1 MPIDKT
7 KITQEMLTQAM
18 ECQTAEELMAFCK
31 AKGFEI
37 TKDEAESYLAEL
49 ENRELDSESLS
60 KVAGG
65 YCYGEGVDTDT
76 VGRP

>member
-18 ECQTAEELMAFCK
+18 ECQTAEELMALCK

-37 TKDEAESYLAEL
+37 TKDEAESYMAEL
-49 ENRELDSESLS
+49 EDIELDEKALD

>member
-7 KITQEMLTQAM
+7 KITKEMLDKAL
-18 ECQTAEELMAFCK
+18 ECKTAEELMALCK

-37 TKDEAESYLAEL
+37 TKEEAESYMAEL
-49 ENRELDSESLS
+49 ENTELDSESLS

>member
-1 MPIDKT
+1 
-7 KITQEMLTQAM
+7 
-18 ECQTAEELMAFCK
+18 MALCRT
-31 AKGFEI
+31 KGFDI

-49 ENRELDSESLS
+49 ENTELDSESLS